1 MEAHPE
7 IPARTRSSLSRP
19 TFAQRLQWR
28 RRVAVELDHLLG
40 LWKYPDPSEL
50 YAIAPLRERIP
61 GDQGLSAYAS
71 DNEDDLP
78 PIDWPLDS
86 AHTEAVPLE
95 AVVATPPRGP
105 LCARRR
111 VPARGRLGGKGR
123 TGARLSDSPS
133 WRCSRCYDLRHNDA
147 RLTDRGPR
155 IPPNPVLI
163 GS

>member
-78 PIDWPLDS
+78 PIDWPPGFG
-86 AHTEAVPLE
+86 AHRSGAPGGRGGNTTQGTAVCSEARPRSRPPGRQRANGGTPLGFSQL
-95 AVVATPPRGP
+95 AM
-105 LCARRR
+105 L
-111 VPARGRLGGKGR
+111 K
-123 TGARLSDSPS
+123 
-133 WRCSRCYDLRHNDA
+133 
-147 RLTDRGPR
+147 
-155 IPPNPVLI
+155 VL
-163 GS
+163 